1 MEQTTD
7 SVVTIESIKD
17 AMGEEAGEF
26 LQVWELV
33 NLIIDSPDSFSGKR
47 AANEAARLA
56 ALRTV
61 IGIKAQYYKTAE
73 RSIKNTKRKNVLMT
87 MYQALEENINTLK
100 LLSKMG
106 AEFL

>member
-1 MEQTTD
+1 METTD
-7 SVVTIESIKD
+7 AVITIDAIRE
-17 AMGEEAGEF
+17 AMGEEAEEF
-26 LQVWELV
+26 LQAMEIV
-33 NLIIDSPDSFSGKR
+33 NMIIATPDNFAGKR
-47 AANEAARLA
+47 AATEAARLA

-61 IGIKAQYYKTAE
+61 IGVKAQYYKTAD

>member
-1 MEQTTD
+1 MQEVD
-7 SVVTIESIKD
+7 AVITIDAIKD
-17 AMGEEAGEF
+17 AMGEEAEEF
-26 LQVWELV
+26 LLAMSIV
-33 NLIIDSPDSFSGKR
+33 NMIIDSPDSFSGKR
-47 AANEAARLA
+47 AATEAARLS

-61 IGIKAQYYKTAE
+61 MGIKAQYYKTAD

-106 AEFL
+106 SEFL